1 MSQEQGKIYIVED
14 DMTIV
19 SLLKDHLSASYHVSS
34 VSNFRDVKQEII
46 AFQPDLILM
55 DITLPYF
62 NGFYWTAELRKFLTI
77 PIIFISSSNDE
88 MDMVMALNMG
98 GDDFISKPFSL
109 AVLDAKLTAILRRS
123 QQFIQQELTFGGFTL
138 TREGLLSSQDKEVI
152 LSPTENKILSI
163 LLMHPKQVVSKESL
177 LEKLWENDSFIDQ
190 NTLNVNMTRLRK
202 KIVPIGFDYIHTVRG
217 VGYLLNDTPVFKR
230 TLDLVYFIYHDVCPI
245 FY

>member
-98 GDDFISKPFSL
+98 GDDFISKLFSL

-217 VGYLLNDTPVFKR
+217 VGYLLQ
-230 TLDLVYFIYHDVCPI
+230 
-245 FY
+245 

>member
-202 KIVPIGFDYIHTVRG
+202 KIAPIGFDYIHTVRG
-217 VGYLLNDTPVFKR
+217 VGYLLQ
-230 TLDLVYFIYHDVCPI
+230 
-245 FY
+245 

>member
-88 MDMVMALNMG
+88 MDMDMVMALNMG

-217 VGYLLNDTPVFKR
+217 VGYLLQ
-230 TLDLVYFIYHDVCPI
+230 
-245 FY
+245 

>member
-217 VGYLLNDTPVFKR
+217 VGYL
-230 TLDLVYFIYHDVCPI
+230 
-245 FY
+245 

>member
-88 MDMVMALNMG
+88 MDMALNMG

-217 VGYLLNDTPVFKR
+217 VGYLLQ
-230 TLDLVYFIYHDVCPI
+230 
-245 FY
+245 

>member
-1 MSQEQGKIYIVED
+1 
-14 DMTIV
+14 
-19 SLLKDHLSASYHVSS
+19 
-34 VSNFRDVKQEII
+34 
-46 AFQPDLILM
+46 
-55 DITLPYF
+55 
-62 NGFYWTAELRKFLTI
+62 
-77 PIIFISSSNDE
+77 SNDE

-217 VGYLLNDTPVFKR
+217 VGYLLQ
-230 TLDLVYFIYHDVCPI
+230 
-245 FY
+245 

>member
-62 NGFYWTAELRKFLTI
+62 NGFYWTAELHKFLTI

-217 VGYLLNDTPVFKR
+217 VGYLLQ
-230 TLDLVYFIYHDVCPI
+230 
-245 FY
+245 

>member
-123 QQFIQQELTFGGFTL
+123 KQFIQQELTFGGFTL

-217 VGYLLNDTPVFKR
+217 VGYLLQ
-230 TLDLVYFIYHDVCPI
+230 
-245 FY
+245 

>member
-88 MDMVMALNMG
+88 MDMVMVMALNIG

-217 VGYLLNDTPVFKR
+217 VGYLLQ
-230 TLDLVYFIYHDVCPI
+230 
-245 FY
+245 

>member
-46 AFQPDLILM
+46 AFQPDLMLM

-217 VGYLLNDTPVFKR
+217 VGYLLQ
-230 TLDLVYFIYHDVCPI
+230 
-245 FY
+245 

>member
-77 PIIFISSSNDE
+77 P
-88 MDMVMALNMG
+88 
-98 GDDFISKPFSL
+98 
-109 AVLDAKLTAILRRS
+109 
-123 QQFIQQELTFGGFTL
+123 
-138 TREGLLSSQDKEVI
+138 
-152 LSPTENKILSI
+152 
-163 LLMHPKQVVSKESL
+163 KQVVSKESL

-217 VGYLLNDTPVFKR
+217 VGYLLQ
-230 TLDLVYFIYHDVCPI
+230 
-245 FY
+245 

>member
-190 NTLNVNMTRLRK
+190 NTLNVNMTRLRN

-217 VGYLLNDTPVFKR
+217 VGYLLQ
-230 TLDLVYFIYHDVCPI
+230 
-245 FY
+245 

>member
-1 MSQEQGKIYIVED
+1 MSQDQGKIYIVED

-19 SLLKDHLSASYHVSS
+19 SLLKGHLSASYHVSS

-62 NGFYWTAELRKFLTI
+62 NGFHWTAELRKFLTI

-217 VGYLLNDTPVFKR
+217 VGYLLQ
-230 TLDLVYFIYHDVCPI
+230 
-245 FY
+245 

>member
-217 VGYLLNDTPVFKR
+217 VGYLQQ
-230 TLDLVYFIYHDVCPI
+230 
-245 FY
+245 

>member
-1 MSQEQGKIYIVED
+1 
-14 DMTIV
+14 
-19 SLLKDHLSASYHVSS
+19 
-34 VSNFRDVKQEII
+34 
-46 AFQPDLILM
+46 
-55 DITLPYF
+55 
-62 NGFYWTAELRKFLTI
+62 

-217 VGYLLNDTPVFKR
+217 VGYLLQ
-230 TLDLVYFIYHDVCPI
+230 
-245 FY
+245 

>member
-123 QQFIQQELTFGGFTL
+123 QQFFQQELTFGGFTL

-217 VGYLLNDTPVFKR
+217 VGYLLQ
-230 TLDLVYFIYHDVCPI
+230 
-245 FY
+245 

>member
-202 KIVPIGFDYIHTVRG
+202 KIVPIGFDYIHIVRG
-217 VGYLLNDTPVFKR
+217 VGYLLQ
-230 TLDLVYFIYHDVCPI
+230 
-245 FY
+245 

>member
-163 LLMHPKQVVSKESL
+163 LLMHPKQVVSKDSL

-217 VGYLLNDTPVFKR
+217 VGYLLQ
-230 TLDLVYFIYHDVCPI
+230 
-245 FY
+245 

>member
-1 MSQEQGKIYIVED
+1 
-14 DMTIV
+14 
-19 SLLKDHLSASYHVSS
+19 
-34 VSNFRDVKQEII
+34 
-46 AFQPDLILM
+46 
-55 DITLPYF
+55 
-62 NGFYWTAELRKFLTI
+62 
-77 PIIFISSSNDE
+77 IFISSSNDE

-217 VGYLLNDTPVFKR
+217 VGYLLQ
-230 TLDLVYFIYHDVCPI
+230 
-245 FY
+245 

>member
-1 MSQEQGKIYIVED
+1 MSQDQGKIYIVED

-19 SLLKDHLSASYHVSS
+19 SLLKGHLSASYHVSS

-123 QQFIQQELTFGGFTL
+123 QQFIQQELTFGGCTL

-217 VGYLLNDTPVFKR
+217 VGYLLQ
-230 TLDLVYFIYHDVCPI
+230 
-245 FY
+245 

>member
-163 LLMHPKQVVSKESL
+163 LLMHPKQIVSKESL

-217 VGYLLNDTPVFKR
+217 VGYLLQ
-230 TLDLVYFIYHDVCPI
+230 
-245 FY
+245 

>member
-77 PIIFISSSNDE
+77 PIIFISSSNDEME

-217 VGYLLNDTPVFKR
+217 VGYLLQ
-230 TLDLVYFIYHDVCPI
+230 
-245 FY
+245 

>member
-88 MDMVMALNMG
+88 MKMVMALNMG

-163 LLMHPKQVVSKESL
+163 LLKHPKQVVSKESL

-217 VGYLLNDTPVFKR
+217 VGYLLQ
-230 TLDLVYFIYHDVCPI
+230 
-245 FY
+245 

>member
-1 MSQEQGKIYIVED
+1 MSL
-14 DMTIV
+14 V
-19 SLLKDHLSASYHVSS
+19 S
-34 VSNFRDVKQEII
+34 SNFRDVKQEII

-217 VGYLLNDTPVFKR
+217 VGYLLQ
-230 TLDLVYFIYHDVCPI
+230 
-245 FY
+245 

>member
-138 TREGLLSSQDKEVI
+138 TREGLLSSQDKDVI

-217 VGYLLNDTPVFKR
+217 VGYLLQ
-230 TLDLVYFIYHDVCPI
+230 
-245 FY
+245 

>member
-98 GDDFISKPFSL
+98 GNDFISKPFSL

-217 VGYLLNDTPVFKR
+217 VGYLLQ
-230 TLDLVYFIYHDVCPI
+230 
-245 FY
+245 

>member
-62 NGFYWTAELRKFLTI
+62 NGFYWTAELRKFLTT

-217 VGYLLNDTPVFKR
+217 VGYLLQ
-230 TLDLVYFIYHDVCPI
+230 
-245 FY
+245 

>member
-152 LSPTENKILSI
+152 LSPIENKILSI

-217 VGYLLNDTPVFKR
+217 VGYLLQ
-230 TLDLVYFIYHDVCPI
+230 
-245 FY
+245 

>member
-55 DITLPYF
+55 DVTLPYF

-217 VGYLLNDTPVFKR
+217 VGYLLQ
-230 TLDLVYFIYHDVCPI
+230 
-245 FY
+245 

>member
-1 MSQEQGKIYIVED
+1 
-14 DMTIV
+14 
-19 SLLKDHLSASYHVSS
+19 
-34 VSNFRDVKQEII
+34 
-46 AFQPDLILM
+46 
-55 DITLPYF
+55 
-62 NGFYWTAELRKFLTI
+62 
-77 PIIFISSSNDE
+77 

-217 VGYLLNDTPVFKR
+217 VGDLLQ
-230 TLDLVYFIYHDVCPI
+230 
-245 FY
+245 

>member
-98 GDDFISKPFSL
+98 GDYFISKPFSL

-217 VGYLLNDTPVFKR
+217 VGYLLQ
-230 TLDLVYFIYHDVCPI
+230 
-245 FY
+245 

>member
-190 NTLNVNMTRLRK
+190 NTLYVNMTRLRK

-217 VGYLLNDTPVFKR
+217 VGYLLQ
-230 TLDLVYFIYHDVCPI
+230 
-245 FY
+245 

>member
-123 QQFIQQELTFGGFTL
+123 QQFIQQELAFGGFTL

-217 VGYLLNDTPVFKR
+217 VGYLLQ
-230 TLDLVYFIYHDVCPI
+230 
-245 FY
+245 

>member
-1 MSQEQGKIYIVED
+1 MYIVED

-217 VGYLLNDTPVFKR
+217 VGYLLQ
-230 TLDLVYFIYHDVCPI
+230 
-245 FY
+245 

>member
-1 MSQEQGKIYIVED
+1 
-14 DMTIV
+14 
-19 SLLKDHLSASYHVSS
+19 
-34 VSNFRDVKQEII
+34 
-46 AFQPDLILM
+46 
-55 DITLPYF
+55 
-62 NGFYWTAELRKFLTI
+62 
-77 PIIFISSSNDE
+77 ISSSNDE

-217 VGYLLNDTPVFKR
+217 VGYLLQ
-230 TLDLVYFIYHDVCPI
+230 
-245 FY
+245 

>member
-1 MSQEQGKIYIVED
+1 MGYFTNPFALIETD
-14 DMTIV
+14 
-19 SLLKDHLSASYHVSS
+19 LKDHLSASYHVSS

-217 VGYLLNDTPVFKR
+217 VGYLLQ
-230 TLDLVYFIYHDVCPI
+230 
-245 FY
+245 

>member
-88 MDMVMALNMG
+88 MDMVIALNMG

-217 VGYLLNDTPVFKR
+217 VGYLLQ
-230 TLDLVYFIYHDVCPI
+230 
-245 FY
+245 

>member
-1 MSQEQGKIYIVED
+1 
-14 DMTIV
+14 
-19 SLLKDHLSASYHVSS
+19 LKDHLSASYHVSS

-217 VGYLLNDTPVFKR
+217 VGYLLQ
-230 TLDLVYFIYHDVCPI
+230 
-245 FY
+245 